1 MDQQMEIFTKLSKVP
16 FSHLSSVVHSTVD
29 YVNKY
34 MWINI
39 CIYARTYLQTM
50 SWTFHGYHLNT
61 HSHEFIT
68 YSEKPVFILKQR
80 AVYLGF
86 VIWFNN
92 STFSLTNKKKT
103 KIKDCSMDILFCI
116 RVTIRKFAKLI
127 GNLVASS
134 LQ

>member
-16 FSHLSSVVHSTVD
+16 FSHLSSMVHSTVD

-34 MWINI
+34 IWINI

-50 SWTFHGYHLNT
+50 SWTFRGYHLNT
-61 HSHEFIT
+61 PSHEFIT

>member
-1 MDQQMEIFTKLSKVP
+1 MDQQMEIFIKLSKVP
-16 FSHLSSVVHSTVD
+16 FSHLSSMVHSTVD

-34 MWINI
+34 IWINI

-50 SWTFHGYHLNT
+50 SWTFRGYHLNT

-92 STFSLTNKKKT
+92 STFSLTNKKKA

>member
-16 FSHLSSVVHSTVD
+16 FSHLSSMVHSTVD

-34 MWINI
+34 IWINI
-39 CIYARTYLQTM
+39 CIYVRTYLQTM
-50 SWTFHGYHLNT
+50 SWTFRGYHLNT